1 MTTTLT
7 LEIEVEIEFSHTPGT
22 PADYW
27 YPGDPA
33 EVDIKA
39 VRLGSHLIPLSDFSA
54 DDQQAIEEAALC
66 EAEEFEPAYD

>member
-7 LEIEVEIEFSHTPGT
+7 LEIELEIEFNHTPGT

-39 VRLGSHLIPLSDFSA
+39 VRFGNHLIPLSAFSA
-54 DDQQAIEEAALC
+54 EDREAIEEAAHC
-66 EAEEFEPAYD
+66 EADNYEPAYD